1 MTLQATPPPAR
12 LNAAN
17 DRPTS
22 LVAWAR
28 RHARTALL
36 PMGLALLAVLLGPRW
51 LQGPQVAVD
60 TVEQRDFVQSVVAS
74 GRVETPHR
82 VDLGAQITGTVQRVP
97 VAEGQTVA
105 AGTLLIELEA
115 TEQRAAVRQ
124 AELAVLQ
131 ARARLRQLREVQA
144 PLAEQ
149 ALGQARAN
157 HAAARQALVRNREL
171 LAQGFIGQAALD
183 ETQRAEQ
190 VAAAQLRSAEQQL
203 AAAQADGSDTALAEA
218 ALAQAQAGVEA
229 ATARLRYAAIVAPV
243 AGTLITRNVEPGDVV
258 QPGKVLMVLSPST
271 EGGSTQLVVQIDEKN
286 LRLLRLGQ
294 PALASAD
301 AYPTQRFGAEVVYI
315 NPAVDAQRGAVEVKL
330 RVASPPATLRQDMTV
345 SIDIEVARRAAAV
358 LVPVDALHQAE
369 SATPWVLKVDDGHAR
384 RQAVTLGLRSGGL
397 AEVLAGLQAGDR
409 VVPTGTLPAVVD
421 GQRIRP
427 VVREARP

>member
-1 MTLQATPPPAR
+1 MTPPPAPVPP
-12 LNAAN
+12 LSAAAAPHPVG
-17 DRPTS
+17 RW
-22 LVAWAR
+22 ARAR
-28 RHARTALL
+28 RHLGKAGLLLGLTA
-36 PMGLALLAVLLGPRW
+36 LAVLLGPRW

-60 TVEQRDFVQSVVAS
+60 TVVQRDFVQSVVAS

-97 VAEGQTVA
+97 VSEGQTVA
-105 AGTLLIELEA
+105 AGTVLIELES

-131 ARARLRQLREVQA
+131 ARARLRQLRELQA

-157 HAAARQALVRNREL
+157 HAAARQALARNREL
-171 LAQGFIGQAALD
+171 VAQGFIGQAALD
-183 ETQRAEQ
+183 ETLRAEQ

-203 AAAQADGSDTALAEA
+203 AATRPDGSDTALAEA

-258 QPGKVLMVLSPST
+258 QPGKVLMVLSPSS
-271 EGGSTQLVVQIDEKN
+271 EGGGTQLVVQIDEKN

-301 AYPTQRFGAEVVYI
+301 AYPAQRFAADLVYI

-330 RVASPPATLRQDMTV
+330 RVATPPATLRQDMTV

-369 SATPWVLKVDDGHAR
+369 STTPWVLKVDDGHAR

-397 AEVLAGLQAGDR
+397 AEVLTGLRAGDR
-409 VVPTGTLPAVVD
+409 VVPIGTLPAVVD
-421 GQRIRP
+421 GQRLRP
-427 VVREARP
+427 VPREARP